1 MESRVSRRDRERLEE
16 ARREAARRERIRNR
30 TRELERELEYEEELE
45 RRIGN
50 KRKDNNGGKSNK
62 GKIVGVIILILVVLL
77 VFTGL
82 RVWMEMRPGAAEPVV
97 IAGSGE
103 FYKGRVNILFLGSNQ
118 GLTDTVIVFSLDYQ
132 KKQLDVISI
141 PRDTYYSRPH
151 MGGAAFQKL
160 NSVYSTEG
168 FKAASQAA
176 SDILAGM
183 PIHYYAEVDV
193 YGAARI
199 IDAMGGV
206 TMYVPMDMQYVDT
219 NQDLYID
226 LKAGMQHL
234 NGTQAIHFARY
245 RSGYADADLG
255 RIRAQQ
261 ELLKAIAAQAGGFD
275 YARIAVVARAE
286 TRTNMSVVSQ
296 VAFMGRLTGLT
307 NGTYNMYTVPG
318 GPGMMNGLSYYF
330 HDADATR
337 NLVRQIY
344 GL

>member
-16 ARREAARRERIRNR
+16 ARREADRRERIRKR
-30 TRELERELEYEEELE
+30 TRELERELAYEEELE
-45 RRIGN
+45 RRVQK
-50 KRKDNNGGKSNK
+50 KRKGSK
-62 GKIVGVIILILVVLL
+62 GKIVGVIILILVILL
-77 VFTGL
+77 VFTGM

-103 FYKGRVNILFLGSNQ
+103 FYKGRVNILFLGTNQ
-118 GLTDTVIVFSLDYQ
+118 GLTDTIIVFSLDYQ
-132 KKQLDVISI
+132 KNQLDVISI

-151 MGGAAFQKL
+151 FGGAAFQKV

-168 FKAASQAA
+168 YKVMSQAA

-183 PIHYYAEVDV
+183 PIHYYAEVDI

-206 TMYVPMDMQYVDT
+206 TMYVPVDMQYIDE
-219 NQDLYID
+219 NQDLNID

-275 YARIAVVARAE
+275 FARIAVVARAE
-286 TRTNMSVVSQ
+286 TRTNMSIVSQ
-296 VAFMGRLTGLT
+296 MAFMGRLTGLT
-307 NGTYNMYTVPG
+307 SGTYNMYTVPG
-318 GPGMMNGLSYYF
+318 GSGMMDGLSYYF